1 MKTIL
6 PLYKREEKREQYTKT
21 TTKRDGIKMP
31 EELLAAER
39 ALEELTKKQSGV
51 KMSRFEAR
59 GRKCALFWLGGAC
72 DSVSAAA
79 LIGSWRQSA
88 PEDGGDVYSQI
99 FLSVDFSLSRDP
111 EKLKDAVLSG
121 MCVLFCGGESEA
133 AIADLRRFPARGI
146 EEPDKSKTLRGP
158 HEGFTEALGAN
169 LALIR
174 KRIRS
179 DALISER
186 FTLGELT
193 KTEAALVYLSGKADG
208 RTVDAIRK
216 KLSGVRL
223 KAVSMAQETV
233 AAAFFPGRPARL
245 NPFPKLRFVER
256 PDTACA
262 MLLEGKVLVVCDT
275 SPAVIVLPMSVFDF
289 FEETDDYYFPSLTG
303 TYMRVVRLL
312 VFLATVYLAPVWLWA
327 TMHAES
333 LPKLFSFIGK
343 IDGPYTLPI
352 FVQLLVIEFAIDG
365 LKLASLNTPSTLSN
379 SLSVVGGLLLGDYA
393 VKSGWFV
400 PQTILYSAFTAMAN
414 FVPSN
419 LELGYCFKFER
430 ILLIVLTQLFGL
442 WGIAAGTLVFFV
454 LLCLTKT
461 ADGKSYLYPLVPFD
475 GGALLRILVRTKK
488 GREEK

>member
-1 MKTIL
+1 M
-6 PLYKREEKREQYTKT
+6 ETK
-21 TTKRDGIKMP
+21 
-31 EELLAAER
+31 L
-39 ALEELTKKQSGV
+39 LEEAKKKLDKLSETDSGV
-51 KMSRFEAR
+51 KKSGFDIR
-59 GRKCALFWLGGAC
+59 GRKCSLFWLGGAC
-72 DSVSAAA
+72 DNVSAAA
-79 LIGSWRQSA
+79 LIGSCRQSEPD
-88 PEDGGDVYSQI
+88 PEANVYSQI
-99 FLSVDFSLSRDP
+99 FLSVEFFCSRDP
-111 EKLKDAVLSG
+111 EKLRDAVLSG
-121 MCVLFCGGESEA
+121 MCVLFCEGESEA
-133 AIADLRRFPARGI
+133 AAADLRRFPARGI

-179 DALISER
+179 ETLRAER
-186 FTLGELT
+186 FTLGRLT
-193 KTEAALVYLSGKADG
+193 KTEAALVYMDG
-208 RTVDAIRK
+208 RADEKTVVAIRK
-216 KLSGVRL
+216 KLSRAKL
-223 KAVSMAQETV
+223 NAVSMAQETV
-233 AAAFFPGRPARL
+233 AEALFPGRLPRL

-262 MLLEGKVLVVCDT
+262 MLVEGKVLVICDT

-327 TMHAES
+327 TMHADV
-333 LPKLFSFIGK
+333 LPDLLGFVGK

-352 FVQLLVIEFAIDG
+352 FLQLLVIEFAIDG

-430 ILLIVLTQLFGL
+430 ISLIILTQLFGL
-442 WGIAAGTLVFFV
+442 WGIAGGTLLFFA
-454 LLCLTKT
+454 LTCLTKT
-461 ADGKSYLYPLVPFD
+461 ADGKSYLYPLIPFD
-475 GGALLRILVRTKK
+475 RKALLRILVRTGK
-488 GREEK
+488 GREELDREKQEF

>member
-1 MKTIL
+1 
-6 PLYKREEKREQYTKT
+6 
-21 TTKRDGIKMP
+21 MP
-31 EELLAAER
+31 EGLDAAMR
-39 ALEELTKKQSGV
+39 PLEELTLKQSGV
-51 KMSRFEAR
+51 KKSEFELW
-59 GRKCALFWLGGAC
+59 GRKCILFWLGGAC
-72 DSVSAAA
+72 DNVSAAA
-79 LIGSWRQSA
+79 LIGSCRQSGPA
-88 PEDGGDVYSQI
+88 ADQSVYAQI
-99 FLSVDFSLSRDP
+99 FLSVEFSLCSDP
-111 EKLKDAVLSG
+111 QKLKEAALSG

-179 DALISER
+179 DTLLSER

-193 KTEAALVYLSGKADG
+193 GTEAALVYMSERADPK
-208 RTVDAIRK
+208 TVGAIRK

-233 AAAFFPGRPARL
+233 ASSFFPGRLSRL

-262 MLLEGKVLVVCDT
+262 MLLEGKVLVIVDA
-275 SPAVIVLPMSVFDF
+275 SPAVIALPMSVFDF
-289 FEETDDYYFPSLTG
+289 FEETDDYYFPALTG

-333 LPKLFSFIGK
+333 LPRLFSFVGK
-343 IDGPYTLPI
+343 IDGPYTLPV
-352 FVQLLVIEFAIDG
+352 FLQLLVIEFAIDG

-430 ILLIVLTQLFGL
+430 ITLIILTQLFGL
-442 WGIAAGTLVFFV
+442 WGIAAGTLIFFA

-475 GGALLRILVRTKK
+475 RKALTRILVRANS
-488 GREEK
+488 GREEE